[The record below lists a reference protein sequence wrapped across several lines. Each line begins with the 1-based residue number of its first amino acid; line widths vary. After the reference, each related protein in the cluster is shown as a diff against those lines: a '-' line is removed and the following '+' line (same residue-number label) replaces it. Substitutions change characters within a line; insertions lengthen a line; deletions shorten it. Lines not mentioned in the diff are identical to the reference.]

1 MGVRAMT
8 LDLSHLTA
16 ATRELACNDAK
27 SRILSVQ
34 TARWV
39 AYPRAG
45 IAVEE
50 LERRFYYPTCARM
63 PCMLLYGDS
72 GMGKSM
78 ILEKMERQHPSS
90 YDERKGFTKRPVVIV
105 QMPSSPDERRF
116 YTRILEVL
124 GAPYSVRD
132 QIGALEGRVIHLLK
146 QLGTQLLFIDEVHH
160 LLAGSHREQRRAL
173 NLLKFLTNELK
184 IVIVAVGT
192 SDAFHALQ
200 TDVQVASRFEP
211 LLIPRWT
218 ETDAFR
224 AFVVAYGKLLPLRK
238 SSPFGDPEMI
248 RALIKQSDGITGRVT
263 WLLGRA
269 AEIAIQDGS
278 EIIDSSTVQRVSE
291 RLRLMAS

>member
-1 MGVRAMT
+1 MT
-8 LDLSHLTA
+8 LDLSHLSA
-16 ATRELACNDAK
+16 PTRELAFQDAK
-27 SRILSVQ
+27 ARIQLVQ

-39 AYPRAG
+39 

-50 LERRFYYPTCARM
+50 LERRFHYPTCARM

-72 GMGKSM
+72 GMGKTM
-78 ILEKMERQHPSS
+78 ILEKMERQHPKA
-90 YDERKGFTKRPVVIV
+90 YDERSGITKRPVLII
-105 QMPSSPDERRF
+105 QMPASPDERRF

-124 GAPYSVRD
+124 GAPYSMRE
-132 QIGALEGRVIHLLK
+132 QIGALEGRVIHLLEEM
-146 QLGTQLLFIDEVHH
+146 GTQLLFIDEVHH
-160 LLAGSHREQRRAL
+160 LLAGSQREQRRAL

-218 ETDAFR
+218 QTEAFR

-238 SSPFGDPEMI
+238 SSPFGEPEMI
-248 RALIKQSDGITGRVT
+248 SALIKQSAGITGRVT

-269 AEIAIQDGS
+269 AEIAIEDGS
-278 EIIDSSTVQRVSE
+278 EFIDSTIVSRVSE
-291 RLRLMAS
+291 RLRLLAV

>member
-1 MGVRAMT
+1 MGAEPMT
-8 LDLSHLTA
+8 LDLSHLTT

-27 SRILSVQ
+27 ARILSDQ

-39 AYPRAG
+39 AFPRAG
-45 IAVEE
+45 VAVEE
-50 LERRFYYPTCARM
+50 LERRFHYPTCARM

-72 GMGKSM
+72 GMGKTM
-78 ILEKMERQHPSS
+78 ILEKMERQHPNS
-90 YDERKGFTKRPVVIV
+90 YDERHGITKKPVLVI
-105 QMPSSPDERRF
+105 QMPASPDERRF

-124 GAPYSVRD
+124 GAPYSTRD

-192 SDAFHALQ
+192 SDAYHALQ

-218 ETDAFR
+218 EPKRFA
-224 AFVVAYGKLLPLRK
+224 PL
-238 SSPFGDPEMI
+238 SSPTASCYPYERPRRSADP
-248 RALIKQSDGITGRVT
+248 RCSAL
-263 WLLGRA
+263 
-269 AEIAIQDGS
+269 
-278 EIIDSSTVQRVSE
+278 
-291 RLRLMAS
+291 

>member
-1 MGVRAMT
+1 MT

-16 ATRELACNDAK
+16 PTRELAFHDAK
-27 SRILSVQ
+27 TRIRLVQ

-39 AYPRAG
+39 GFPRAG

-50 LERRFYYPTCARM
+50 LERRFHYPSCARM

-72 GMGKSM
+72 GMGKTM
-78 ILEKMERQHPSS
+78 ILEKMERQHPNS
-90 YDERKGFTKRPVVIV
+90 YDERRGVTKRPVLII
-105 QMPSSPDERRF
+105 QMPASPDERRF
-116 YTRILEVL
+116 YTRILEVS
-124 GAPYSVRD
+124 GAPYFIRD
-132 QIGALEGRVIHLLK
+132 QIGALEGRVIHLLQ

-184 IVIVAVGT
+184 IVIVAVGS

-218 ETDAFR
+218 ETEAFR
-224 AFVVAYGKLLPLRK
+224 AFIVAYGKLLPLRK
-238 SSPFGDPEMI
+238 PSPFGEPEMI
-248 RALIKQSDGITGRVT
+248 RSLLKQSAGITGRVT

-269 AEIAIQDGS
+269 AEMAIQDGS
-278 EIIDSSTVQRVSE
+278 EFIDATIVERVSE
-291 RLRLMAS
+291 KLRILAI

>member
-1 MGVRAMT
+1 MT
-8 LDLSHLTA
+8 LDLSHLSA
-16 ATRELACNDAK
+16 PTRELAFQDAK
-27 SRILSVQ
+27 ARIQLVQ

-39 AYPRAG
+39 AFPRAG

-50 LERRFYYPTCARM
+50 LERRFHYPTCARM

-72 GMGKSM
+72 GMGKTM
-78 ILEKMERQHPSS
+78 ILEKMERQHPKS
-90 YDERKGFTKRPVVIV
+90 YDERSGITKRPVLIV
-105 QMPSSPDERRF
+105 QMPASPEERRF

-124 GAPYSVRD
+124 GAPYSMRE

-146 QLGTQLLFIDEVHH
+146 EMGTQLLFIDEVHH
-160 LLAGSHREQRRAL
+160 LLAGSQREQRRAL

-218 ETDAFR
+218 QTEAFR

-238 SSPFGDPEMI
+238 ASPFGEPDMI
-248 RALIKQSDGITGRVT
+248 RALIKQSAGITGRVT

-269 AEIAIQDGS
+269 AEIAIGDGS
-278 EIIDSSTVQRVSE
+278 EFIDSTIVSRVSE
-291 RLRLMAS
+291 RLRLLAV

>member
-1 MGVRAMT
+1 MT
-8 LDLSHLTA
+8 LDLSHLTVP
-16 ATRELACNDAK
+16 TRELACNDAK
-27 SRILSVQ
+27 ARILSVQ

-45 IAVEE
+45 IAIEE
-50 LERRFYYPTCARM
+50 LERRFHYPTCARM

-90 YDERKGFTKRPVVIV
+90 YDERKGITKRPIVIV

-263 WLLGRA
+263 WLLGGA

-278 EIIDSSTVQRVSE
+278 EFIDSATVMRVSE